1 MNTTKSGGN
10 LRPQRSSG
18 PNRAS
23 SSSKTAHSKP
33 FSRSSQGSF
42 RRAGGPARGGQ
53 GGRNSGGKRGPTRG
67 ERIDYRRFVNKA
79 KPITEEVFVPKNTF
93 STMGLHPEILK
104 SVALRG
110 YINPS
115 AIQDGAI
122 PEALT
127 GRDIV
132 GLADTGTGKTAS
144 FLLPILHS
152 LKNNP
157 KQKALIMAPTREL
170 ALQIEKELM
179 LFTRTLTTRINHAAC
194 VGGAPISRQVTSL
207 RRGAHIIIGTP
218 GRLRDL
224 FDRGDLELGSC
235 TMVVLDEA
243 DRMLDMGFMD
253 DMKFL
258 IGRTNPV
265 HQTLFFSATFP
276 ETIKKFAYSFLKDP
290 FIVSVKTRD
299 TSQNVDQDVIRV
311 AHPDQ
316 KIEKLHDIL
325 NQDTVSKTIIFLETK
340 RHVDKITTELRA
352 RGFNSAS
359 LHGDKHQRERSRV
372 IQQFR
377 DNQVQI
383 LVATDVAAR
392 GLDIPNVSHVIN
404 YDIPQTYDTYVHR
417 IGRTGRGSQK
427 GTALTF
433 VIER

>member
-18 PNRAS
+18 PHRAHS
-23 SSSKTAHSKP
+23 GSKTASYKP
-33 FSRSSQGSF
+33 FSRSSQSSF
-42 RRAGGPARGGQ
+42 RRSGTGTNSRNNSNKRGG
-53 GGRNSGGKRGPTRG
+53 GARG
-67 ERIDYRRFVNKA
+67 ERIDYRRFINKA
-79 KPITEEVFVPKNTF
+79 KPVTEEVFVPKNTF
-93 STMGLHPEILK
+93 ATMGLHPEILK
-104 SVALRG
+104 SVAVRG

-115 AIQDGAI
+115 AIQDGTI

-132 GLADTGTGKTAS
+132 GLADTGTGKTAA
-144 FLLPILHS
+144 FLLPILHA

-157 KQKALIMAPTREL
+157 KQRALVMAPTREL

-179 LFTRTLTTRINHAAC
+179 LFTRTLTTRIHHAAC

-207 RRGAHIIIGTP
+207 RRGAHIVIGTP

-224 FDRGDLELGSC
+224 FDRGDLELNNCS
-235 TMVVLDEA
+235 MVVLDEA
-243 DRMLDMGFMD
+243 DRMLDMGFME

-258 IGRTNPV
+258 IGKTNPT

-276 ETIKKFAYSFLKDP
+276 EAIKKFAYSFLKDP

-299 TSQNVDQDVIRV
+299 TSQNVDQDIIRI

-316 KIEKLHDIL
+316 KMERLHDIL
-325 NQDTVSKTIIFLETK
+325 NQDAVSKTIIFLETK

-377 DNQVQI
+377 DNQINI